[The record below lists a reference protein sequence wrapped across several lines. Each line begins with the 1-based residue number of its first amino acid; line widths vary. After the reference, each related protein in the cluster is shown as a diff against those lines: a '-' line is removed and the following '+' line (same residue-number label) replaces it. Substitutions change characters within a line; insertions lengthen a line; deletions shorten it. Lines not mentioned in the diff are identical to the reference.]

1 MKTEK
6 KGSTGTFTFGTYQES
21 EIPYNYYFTDDFSN
35 LLKSEELWPV
45 RTNEGITN
53 SIKNQQFL
61 VSGNI
66 LETIDGMMSMLINPI
81 II

>member
-1 MKTEK
+1 MTFKSSTSGSFNFTNYEDGE
-6 KGSTGTFTFGTYQES
+6 KGSGTGTFTFGTYQES

-61 VSGNI
+61 VSGI
-66 LETIDGMMSMLINPI
+66 F
-81 II
+81 